1 MAFITLT
8 LIPFL
13 DYDAEM
19 IARKAM
25 DVAADLC
32 VYTNNNYTV
41 EILEIQDQPDGDEQ
55 KK

>member
-1 MAFITLT
+1 
-8 LIPFL
+8 
-13 DYDAEM
+13 M

-41 EILEIQDQPDGDEQ
+41 EILEIEDQTDDTKQ